1 MTLNYEKIA
10 PNKSNEATVKIHE
23 MLNIL
28 FALELPLHELTNRR
42 LEKMAMSL
50 LAIGNM
56 KPKSSWAAIEGVET
70 GRNLG
75 TKEIIRFINPNFE
88 EKISVGSYDDI
99 RRKDLVW
106 PVQMGLVIKSA
117 NNPNA
122 DNNDSTRGYALSTD
136 FAELCR
142 KYGTRAF
149 DTAINNFEKN
159 EDYIAKLTAKRIVQK
174 IPVSIADGLT
184 LELDDGPHNQIQKAI
199 VEQFLPRFGYGAK
212 LLYLGDAS
220 EKILHKFSEEMELLG
235 LNVADRGMLPDI
247 IAFSEEKGWLYLI
260 EAVHSSN
267 PLNPERCIELSRS
280 VLKDCKYGVVFVT
293 AFLNRKSFTKWLSE
307 IAWETEVWLADRP
320 DHMIHF
326 NGDKFMGPH
335 SKGPY

>member
-10 PNKSNEATVKIHE
+10 HNKSNEATVKIHE

-56 KPKSSWAAIEGVET
+56 KPKSSWAAIEGIET

-88 EKISVGSYDDI
+88 EKISEGSYDDI

-122 DNNDSTRGYALSTD
+122 DNNDSTRGYALSSD

-142 KYGTRAF
+142 QYGTRAF
-149 DTAINNFEKN
+149 DTAIDSFEKDEN
-159 EDYIAKLTAKRIVQK
+159 YIAKLTAKRTVQK

-235 LNVADRGMLPDI
+235 LNVEDRGMLPDI
-247 IAFSEEKGWLYLI
+247 VAFSEEKGWLYLI

-335 SKGPY
+335 SKDPY